1 MKKYVQVTVIKQGSE
16 NSINANNFYMYHVLC
31 VMPTTYHKTDF
42 FSSYVV
48 CTSAVACISWEG
60 WLIIK

>member
-16 NSINANNFYMYHVLC
+16 NFINANNFYMYHVLC
-31 VMPTTYHKTDF
+31 VMPTTYHEPDF

-48 CTSAVACISWEG
+48 RASAIAIISWEG
-60 WLIIK
+60 WLMIK